1 MGNALYYNL
10 EPVDQKGILAMSLN
24 SRRVG
29 NQNGRAR
36 LFLAA
41 VVLICPLLL
50 MPITAFAQD
59 ATPEITPA
67 PEVTTLPE
75 TTEVPAAPEVTEPA
89 PEATSVPV
97 SVPLQVVGSGLAMPL
112 VNALASAAG
121 VDLPTQVTGTTS
133 GITAF
138 CNGQASGVVA
148 TRALTAQEEA
158 LCAQNGVIFGEALIA
173 HSAAALI
180 VNPGMEFAQC
190 FSTADLA
197 TLFAPSA
204 TAVTWNQVQPT
215 YLDQAITIALPPTT
229 TPAYNV
235 LDQVIEGDGLR
246 VDTTPLADE
255 AAVVEAVSS
264 TSGAVGIVS
273 QAVAAAA
280 DESVRIVELNSAEAG
295 CIAPSAES
303 IEASTY
309 IANQPVLFYYNTAG
323 SAEQISVLS
332 YVASDASAETV
343 ANVGFTFPTADARA
357 ELTSALESGT
367 VGRTYSLV
375 ETTFS
380 ILPSVSGAVTIG
392 GAANEF
398 AYITDLTTA
407 FTGTYTGVTTD
418 INVEGTTA
426 GVRRFCNG
434 ELDILVTFA
443 PLTAEQLEPCTANN
457 VTPYPIALGSQ
468 GVIIARNSADSFAQC
483 LTTTQLSTIF
493 GAAASNTV
501 TNWNQVDPSYPDL
514 PLFVFEPSL
523 GNSSVNLLLVRSS
536 GTNDPGRSDAQINAD
551 PLYRAAATAGNSGV
565 LSVYNWLDWELAH
578 ADYPDLVP
586 VAVDAGAGCVEPTA
600 STIGDNS
607 YPISRPFTLV
617 INRASLAKP
626 QVQSL
631 LWYAL
636 SDENY
641 LAIQFS
647 GLAGLEFGDLAEIRA
662 ELQDLFTVVTEEA
675 VIAAEAT
682 PDPSAA
688 AEATPEATAEA
699 TEAAG
704 S

>member
-1 MGNALYYNL
+1 
-10 EPVDQKGILAMSLN
+10 MSLN

-29 NQNGRAR
+29 EKTGRAR

-50 MPITAFAQD
+50 TPIAAFAQD
-59 ATPEITPA
+59 ATPETTPA
-67 PEVTTLPE
+67 PELT
-75 TTEVPAAPEVTEPA
+75 AQPEVTEPA
-89 PEATSVPV
+89 PEATAVPV

-112 VNALASAAG
+112 VNALVSAAAI
-121 VDLPTQVTGTTS
+121 DLPTQVTGTTS
-133 GITAF
+133 GITEF
-138 CNGQASGVVA
+138 CNGRVSGVVT
-148 TRALTAQEEA
+148 TRELSAEEEA
-158 LCAQNGVIFGEALIA
+158 LCVQNGVIFSEALIA

-204 TAVTWNQVQPT
+204 TASVWNQVQPT
-215 YLDQAITIALPPTT
+215 FVDQAITIALPPNT

-235 LDQVIEGDGLR
+235 LDQIVEGDGLR

-255 AAVVEAVSS
+255 AAVVAAVST

-273 QAVAAAA
+273 HAVAAAA
-280 DESVRIVELNSAEAG
+280 GESVRIVELNSAEAG
-295 CIAPSAES
+295 CVAPSAET
-303 IEASTY
+303 IEANTY
-309 IANQPVLFYYNTAG
+309 IASQPILFYSNAVSG
-323 SAEQISVLS
+323 AEQNGFVS
-332 YVASDASAETV
+332 YAASDAAAEAV
-343 ANVGFTFPTADARA
+343 ANAGFTFPTADARA
-357 ELTSALESGT
+357 EVTSALENGT
-367 VGRTYSLV
+367 TGRTYSRV

-380 ILPSVSGAVTIG
+380 ILPSVTGAITIG

-398 AYITDLTTA
+398 AYISDLTTA
-407 FTGTYTGVTTD
+407 FTTTYTGVTTD
-418 INVEGTTA
+418 INVEGATA
-426 GVRRFCNG
+426 GARRFCNG

-443 PLTAEQLEPCTANN
+443 PLTEEQLAPCTANN
-457 VTPYPIALGSQ
+457 ITPYPISLGSQ

-483 LTTTQLSTIF
+483 LTTTQLATIF
-493 GAAASNTV
+493 GSAAGGTV
-501 TNWNQVDPSYPDL
+501 TNWNQVDAAYPDL
-514 PLFVFEPSL
+514 PLFVFQPSY
-523 GNSSVNLLLVRSS
+523 GDAVVNLLLLRSA
-536 GTNDPGRSDAQINAD
+536 GANDPGRSDAQINDD
-551 PLYRAAATAGNSGV
+551 PLYRAAATAGNPGV
-565 LSVYNWLDWELAH
+565 LSVYNYLEWQVAL

-586 VAVDAGAGCVEPTA
+586 VSVDGGAGCVEPSA
-600 STIGDNS
+600 DTIADNS
-607 YPISRPFTLV
+607 YAISRPFTLV

-631 LWYAL
+631 LWFAL

-647 GLAGLEFGDLAEIRA
+647 GLSGLEFGDLAELRA
-662 ELQDLFTVVTEEA
+662 ELQGLYTVVTEEA
-675 VIAAEAT
+675 IIAAEAT
-682 PDPSAA
+682 PDPNAT